1 MFRPTKT
8 VSSYQNRTDGP
19 SRWWKRWLEMCRD
32 WRETAH
38 TPILSPLGMSVSA
51 FAFWGID
58 LNHSLVLHVICFII
72 FYAYSSIVL
81 QFNAT
86 LSVLCTSRKIKT
98 NIHVYY
104 LSKVL
109 LNNFQRKN
117 GFLHKCLHDCSC
129 HPKRNVWKSEWRNAP
144 WRISEGR

>member
-1 MFRPTKT
+1 MKKVTRDVQRLKRNSPHSNTQSFRY
-8 VSSYQNRTDGP
+8 VS
-19 SRWWKRWLEMCRD
+19 
-32 WRETAH
+32 
-38 TPILSPLGMSVSA
+38 LSFCFLRNY
-51 FAFWGID
+51 